1 MKKFLFTLLTL
12 FMASSAFAEGGNYFY
27 MDNFTVVKTKL
38 GEVTVKANVKGHFDN
53 YVSAWQC
60 DLGYVNEN
68 GEEVMNALPEGMT
81 KVTSAAGADMK
92 NLPYVGEDGSE
103 AEYSP
108 NLKKGMSGTRLIVAA
123 DEGNYSPDGELYGC
137 VKWAPGNYNQM
148 WTFTFTC
155 SKDFTGAKLILK
167 TLPSCGADTRPE
179 ISENLAPT
187 VLATSPVCIVD
198 VKYIAPEPVFT
209 WNETTYTMDAAVPEG
224 YNAEDYEIVMYAN
237 GVEVEFPYTVEQT
250 TDEQTIVFTA
260 YTKHAADETYDSND
274 ATYGKTTEQT
284 VTVPAKQE
292 QQEPAPAA
300 TISNEGNVVTAAV
313 AGHTVELYIVT
324 KDGEGNEVLT
334 EVPNPYTVEQTF
346 SEQKI
351 TFKALTKANEGESED
366 TWSEPK
372 EITIDAKPDNQCPQP
387 EFAYYQTPDNE
398 LWARVMYYGEA
409 PYTEHVELYIV
420 TTNDEGEEVL
430 TPVDN
435 PYKGLPTEN
444 NTFED
449 IVVKFKAIVKADGV
463 NYNVDNYDYYTV
475 TIPGKE
481 DKQAPAP
488 TFRVDGDKLYA
499 EKDNLTVELYKKN
512 DDGTWTKVDNPYE
525 GLPTENTSY
534 TEPIKIDFKA
544 ITLADGVTYNVNSD
558 EATYTYTIDPLNKKT
573 AQKPTIVGANETDA
587 TYDIVITPDPN
598 TDGTLEYTATP
609 MGAVVRADATTI
621 RYERKDTEYTVHVEA
636 STTAGETYLASEV
649 AEADIVIPAKPAPE
663 VIELPDPTISETHD
677 AANQTT
683 IITITV
689 PENTP
694 EGTVLNYTLT
704 DEDGYVIPASDYTVT
719 ATDGKIVITIPNG
732 AETAFVTV
740 TATTTMP
747 NAPEGVVVENGEA
760 TKTVEVPQYQQTAAP
775 TIDVSFGGED
785 GAHYAN
791 VTFVNNDA
799 KPATIEYSLDNGE
812 TWLPYTGAPVVIT
825 TYGETTVLARATAE
839 GKATSEVAERSFML
853 NDDATSVNELVNGKT
868 VAGVRYFNMAGQEM
882 QEANGITIVVTTYT
896 DGTTTAVKVI
906 K

>member
-108 NLKKGMSGTRLIVAA
+108 NIKKGMNGTRLIVAA

-137 VKWAPGNYNQM
+137 VKWAPNDYDQM
-148 WTFTFTC
+148 MVLTFTC

-274 ATYGKTTEQT
+274 ATYGKTTTQT

-300 TISNEGNVVTAAV
+300 TITKEGNVVTAAV
-313 AGHTVELYIVT
+313 ADHTVELYIVT
-324 KDGEGNEVLT
+324 TNADGEEVLT

-420 TTNDEGEEVL
+420 TTNDEGGEVL

-435 PYKGLPTEN
+435 PYKDLPTEN

-488 TFRVDGDKLYA
+488 TFRVEGDKLYA
-499 EKDNLTVELYKKN
+499 EQGGLTVELYKKN

-853 NDDATSVNELVNGKT
+853 NDDATGVNELVNGKT

-896 DGTTTAVKVI
+896 DGTTSAVKVI

>member
-38 GEVTVKANVKGHFDN
+38 GEVKVKADVKGHFAN

-68 GEEVMNALPEGMT
+68 GEEVMNALPEGIT
-81 KVTSAAGADMK
+81 KVTSVAGTDMQ
-92 NLPYVGEDGSE
+92 NLPYTGDDGED
-103 AEYSP
+103 YDDYTP
-108 NLKKGMSGTRLIVAA
+108 NIKKGMNGTRLIVAA
-123 DEGNYSPDGELYGC
+123 DQGNYSPDGELYGC
-137 VKWAPGNYNQM
+137 VKWAPDDYDQM
-148 WTFTFTC
+148 MVLTFTC

-167 TLPSCGADTRPE
+167 TLPSCGDDTRTE
-179 ISENLAPT
+179 IHENLAPT
-187 VLATSPVCIVD
+187 VWATSPVCIVD

-224 YNAEDYEIVMYAN
+224 YNADDYKIVMYAN

-260 YTKHAADETYDSND
+260 YTQHADDETYDSND
-274 ATYGKTTEQT
+274 AIYGKTTTMT
-284 VTVPAKQE
+284 VTVPAKE
-292 QQEPAPAA
+292 QLKDLNGTIKLGDVTDDGKVTVTYTPGEGDPENVELAVVVKDKDGKVVENAYADGVITLPDYGEYTVTVTASATGYNDKTFDPETVKWEKKAFEGTADVTFNGNIATLTYTSNDPDATVEVKVGETATTVTWTYDEATKTYTATYEVEETATEPGEHSVTVTLTVTPSDNYTGDAVSDSDTYTYKVNDELKGDIELGDVTDDGKVTVTYTPGEGDPENVELAVVVKDKD
-300 TISNEGNVVTAAV
+300 GNVVENAYA
-313 AGHTVELYIVT
+313 
-324 KDGEGNEVLT
+324 DGVITLPDYGE
-334 EVPNPYTVEQTF
+334 YTVE
-346 SEQKI
+346 
-351 TFKALTKANEGESED
+351 
-366 TWSEPK
+366 
-372 EITIDAKPDNQCPQP
+372 
-387 EFAYYQTPDNE
+387 
-398 LWARVMYYGEA
+398 
-409 PYTEHVELYIV
+409 V
-420 TTNDEGEEVL
+420 T
-430 TPVDN
+430 
-435 PYKGLPTEN
+435 
-444 NTFED
+444 
-449 IVVKFKAIVKADGV
+449 AKADD
-463 NYNVDNYDYYTV
+463 YNDKPFDPETV
-475 TIPGKE
+475 KW
-481 DKQAPAP
+481 
-488 TFRVDGDKLYA
+488 
-499 EKDNLTVELYKKN
+499 EKKD
-512 DDGTWTKVDNPYE
+512 
-525 GLPTENTSY
+525 
-534 TEPIKIDFKA
+534 
-544 ITLADGVTYNVNSD
+544 
-558 EATYTYTIDPLNKKT
+558 
-573 AQKPTIVGANETDA
+573 AQKPTIAGANLTDA

-609 MGAVVRADATTI
+609 MGAVVRAGATTI
-621 RYERKDTEYTVHVEA
+621 RYERQDAAYTVHVEA
-636 STTAGETYLASEV
+636 NTTEGATYKKSETAV
-649 AEADIVIPAKPAPE
+649 ADIVIPAKPAPE

-704 DEDGYVIPASDYTVT
+704 DEDGNVIPASDYTVT

-747 NAPEGVVVENGEA
+747 NAPEGVVVKNGEA
-760 TKTVEVPQYQQTAAP
+760 EKNVEIPQYQQTAAP

-799 KPATIEYSLDNGE
+799 KPATIEYSLDNGK
-812 TWLPYTGAPVVIT
+812 TWNTYTPGVPVVIN

-896 DGTTTAVKVI
+896 DGTTSAVKVI

>member
-1 MKKFLFTLLTL
+1 
-12 FMASSAFAEGGNYFY
+12 MASSAFAEGGNYFY

-609 MGAVVRADATTI
+609 MGAVVRAGATTI
-621 RYERKDTEYTVHVEA
+621 RYERQDAPYTVHVEA

>member
-1 MKKFLFTLLTL
+1 
-12 FMASSAFAEGGNYFY
+12 MASSAFAEGGNYFY

-53 YVSAWQC
+53 YVSAWQL
-60 DLGYVNEN
+60 DLGYVNEA
-68 GEEVMNALPEGMT
+68 GVEVMNALPEGIT
-81 KVTSAAGADMK
+81 KVTSVAGADMK

-108 NLKKGMSGTRLIVAA
+108 NIKKGMNGTRLIVAA

-137 VKWAPGNYNQM
+137 VKWAPNDYDQM
-148 WTFTFTC
+148 MVLTFTC

-274 ATYGKTTEQT
+274 ATYGKTTTQT

-313 AGHTVELYIVT
+313 ADHTVELYIVT

-387 EFAYYQTPDNE
+387 EFAYYPTPDNE

-420 TTNDEGEEVL
+420 TTNDEGGEVL

-435 PYKGLPTEN
+435 PYKDLPTEN

-488 TFRVDGDKLYA
+488 TFRVEGDKLYA
-499 EKDNLTVELYKKN
+499 EQGGLTVELYKKN

-609 MGAVVRADATTI
+609 MGAVVRAGATTI

-799 KPATIEYSLDNGE
+799 NLAGLAE
-812 TWLPYTGAPVVIT
+812 TKEGIRVGQQVSVYIKSIIPDKMKIKLIIIDAFDDAPLPSAPVYFTDAKHIDRFLYSPVGCQKSI
-825 TYGETTVLARATAE
+825 ETVFE
-839 GKATSEVAERSFML
+839 K
-853 NDDATSVNELVNGKT
+853 N
-868 VAGVRYFNMAGQEM
+868 
-882 QEANGITIVVTTYT
+882 
-896 DGTTTAVKVI
+896 
-906 K
+906 